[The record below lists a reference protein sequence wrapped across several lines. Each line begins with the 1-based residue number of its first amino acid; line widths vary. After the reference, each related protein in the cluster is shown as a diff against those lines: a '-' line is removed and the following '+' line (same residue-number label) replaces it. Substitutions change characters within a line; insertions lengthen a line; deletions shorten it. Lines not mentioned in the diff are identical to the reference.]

1 MKKNNFGMYNMNL
14 MKRAKNF
21 SNTSE
26 IDSSLQ
32 NRIDRSLYPLN
43 KRSQLSRPN
52 TIHNISDYEYKNSSN
67 NYDLIEDFKATL
79 MKTQQLTNELMQN
92 QSTNM
97 YKGYRNNYINNNYN
111 INFESKI
118 SSEENDSDKNYNTE
132 DLEDEEEEEESED
145 EKSSN
150 SAEFRGQILHEGNEI
165 KPKAKTTRFNSIFN
179 SKKAMERYTE
189 RMKDRNMILDI
200 EKRNQET
207 VDLEEY
213 LRIKNSI

>member
-21 SNTSE
+21 SNNSE
-26 IDSSLQ
+26 NDFSLQ

-92 QSTNM
+92 QSTNI

-132 DLEDEEEEEESED
+132 DLEEEEEEESED
-145 EKSSN
+145 EKSSKN
-150 SAEFRGQILHEGNEI
+150 EEEMNININNFNNKYKIINNNKKENDFQKKEAE
-165 KPKAKTTRFNSIFN
+165 
-179 SKKAMERYTE
+179 
-189 RMKDRNMILDI
+189 
-200 EKRNQET
+200 EKLKLSNQN
-207 VDLEEY
+207 L
-213 LRIKNSI
+213 KNSNQKLKNENRILEVEIANY